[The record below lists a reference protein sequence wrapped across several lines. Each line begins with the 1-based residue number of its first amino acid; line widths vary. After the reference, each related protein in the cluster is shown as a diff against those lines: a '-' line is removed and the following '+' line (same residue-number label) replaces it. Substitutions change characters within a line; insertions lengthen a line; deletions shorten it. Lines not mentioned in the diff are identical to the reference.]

1 MTNKIKGI
9 VSASLYIEK
18 IKKNSLRCELVEI
31 CEIITISAW
40 YMPQE
45 LEILSIYAEYSAKKK
60 KNNCFFRKTK
70 FPLNKNPPDT
80 K

>member
-1 MTNKIKGI
+1 

-60 KNNCFFRKTK
+60 KNN
-70 FPLNKNPPDT
+70 
-80 K
+80 